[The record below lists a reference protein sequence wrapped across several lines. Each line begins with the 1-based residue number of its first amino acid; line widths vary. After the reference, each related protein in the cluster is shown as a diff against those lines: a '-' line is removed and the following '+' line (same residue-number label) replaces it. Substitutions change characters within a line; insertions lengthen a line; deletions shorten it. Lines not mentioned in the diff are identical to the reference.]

1 MKTKDHNKRTFARR
15 AAMTLLAAV
24 MTTMAWAQDPA
35 TIGSISY
42 NAELGAY
49 KINSVENLN
58 DLAVYVSGIGQYKNG
73 DNKYTYSDGTL
84 ADGAHDC
91 AGMTF
96 KMTAD
101 ITFPHKAAGAE
112 GADTED
118 NFTPIGLHYSVVKPF
133 CGNFDGYDPTD
144 NSSHIISGI
153 RINSDIL
160 SSQIGLFGSLG
171 SGARVEGVTLA
182 DAVIGGKSRLGGIA
196 GDNKGGTVTHCTVR
210 KSVAIVI
217 TKENDDIPSEGIG
230 GIVGYNTK
238 DTNGNLGIISHCTS
252 SVQIG
257 FIPGITRC
265 RYTGGIVGYNV
276 FCSLTD
282 NIAIEATVPGSS
294 SDHHGAIAGFISK
307 SNTGEIA
314 RNYYRHCTVAG
325 VENAI
330 GKGLNNNDSDGA
342 LPLFSLTV
350 PTGVTATTVTQP
362 IRIAD
367 EDDDFYPSGTVFTLS
382 GGLDDLD
389 NPDDDGYMK
398 GYTTTAGTLVG
409 STTSG
414 FTLTLH
420 GGDATIGTTSRFTI
434 DWADE
439 STGDDA
445 DHAYLIYNADQLD
458 LVARRV
464 NDVNTRSTYKGKY
477 YRLMK
482 DINYSTANTDN
493 NYTPIGRQ
501 YYPFQ
506 GHFDGGGHFV
516 SGIRINRPNDS
527 YLGLFGTI
535 NDGSTVSNVIVKD
548 ASITGSSYVGCIAGY
563 AGNATLTANYYHFC
577 SCTVGDAAT
586 ATTGI
591 GCNGADITD
600 NDGALP
606 LLSLTTPTGVTAT
619 TVTQPIRIA
628 DEDDDFYPSGT
639 VFTLSG
645 GLDDLDDPD
654 DGYMKG
660 YTTTAGTVVGS
671 TTSGFTLT
679 LHGGDATIGT
689 TSRFV
694 IDWADESTGDDADH
708 AYLIYNAEQ
717 LDLLAR
723 RVNDYKT
730 WDAYYGKYYRL
741 MKDIDYSTS
750 DTDNNYTPIGMLSCP
765 FKGIFDGG
773 GHTVSG
779 IRIHKP
785 GNSYL
790 GLFGYVGE
798 GSTVSNVIV
807 CDARITGSSYVGCIA
822 GYTSNATLT
831 ANYYYDCSCTVGD
844 LGTAIPAGTG
854 IGCNSADITD
864 NDGAVPVF
872 LIKRDRSEITI
883 QPNPVFTV
891 DNLGYYRPGTDIT
904 LSGQPDGVPVNQ
916 YYKYCVDGQDIR
928 GNSFTMPAS
937 DVPVKFADSPTNLPC
952 VTLASGITAI
962 PSPLKSDGNNFYY
975 MSDTHIT
982 LNGGLPEAPAG
993 FIYLYML
1000 NDAVIE
1006 ANSFTVRSDNIEVGV
1021 SPLLPDTPNLFWQS
1035 GKWNDPYN
1043 WRGGEVPDAGSDVV
1057 ICANATV
1064 PSHYVADAG
1073 NVTVAFCGS
1082 ITVQDG
1088 GQLRLTNSG
1097 VKVNMEKHIKG
1108 SLREGDNNILLASPM
1123 TEPLEPEEV
1132 QGLTDLQY
1140 HLYYFKED
1148 EETDF
1153 WQTPETLENGKG
1165 YRYANSHG
1173 VQLTFTGHV
1182 RPTTD
1187 PVSVPLDYTA
1197 GKPYAGWNLV
1207 GNPFPCAAYVDWE
1220 GEVYKLNANGDDFEE
1235 VTSRIIA
1242 PMEGVL
1248 VKATAEGQQ
1257 VTFIPY
1263 EDINNPLLV
1272 LKDNEDNTEAIAAAA
1287 GKSND
1292 VLLLGRTLYKDG
1304 RMNTLCLPFD
1314 LRLNLNNPLDGAE
1327 IWELEYSDNPVFKD
1341 SELALR
1347 IININD
1353 RVMQAG
1359 KPYLVRWLNTKASEN
1374 PEDMAI
1380 VNPLFRGV
1388 NISSS
1393 QPATVTVGSDPSYG
1407 EEPGEAEFGSV
1418 SFVGT
1423 YAPVTFTTADYNV
1436 PFMDEGST
1444 LGACHAYF
1452 KINRLKEKMDDMG
1465 LAFRGFTS
1473 TPDGND
1479 YINDIAELPVETL
1492 HVYKFVGG
1500 KLVPETLKVVKLYP
1514 QYVQRGDVNGD
1525 GKVTPADA
1533 IMILYHYFGVKQNGF
1548 IWRAA
1553 DLNGD
1558 TTISPADAI
1567 EALYKY
1573 FNAAGARSSSPANPR
1588 DPD

>member
-35 TIGSISY
+35 TIGSIRY
-42 NAELGAY
+42 NAALGAY
-49 KINSVENLN
+49 EINSVENLN

-73 DNKYTYSDGTL
+73 DNQYTYSDGTQ
-84 ADGAHDC
+84 ANGVHDC

-118 NFTPIGLHYSVVKPF
+118 NFTPIGLHYSLVKRF
-133 CGNFDGYDPTD
+133 CGHFDGFDPTD
-144 NSSHIISGI
+144 NSSHTISGI

-182 DAVIGGKSRLGGIA
+182 DAVISGGSYVGGIV
-196 GDNKGGTVTHCTVR
+196 GNNEGGTVTYCTVT
-210 KSVAIVI
+210 KSVTLAMR
-217 TKENDDIPSEGIG
+217 TRNLRYG
-230 GIVGYNTK
+230 GIVGSNTN
-238 DTNGNLGIISHCTS
+238 DDNDNLGIISHCTS
-252 SVQIG
+252 SVQIVL
-257 FIPGITRC
+257 FPDITSC
-265 RYTGGIVGYNV
+265 NYTGGIVGYNIYG
-276 FCSLTD
+276 SLTD

-294 SDHHGAIAGFISK
+294 SDHHGAIAGFNSK
-307 SNTGEIA
+307 DNKKGEIA

-325 VENAI
+325 VVNAI
-330 GKGLNNNDSDGA
+330 GKGIYNNDANGA
-342 LPLFSLTV
+342 LPL
-350 PTGVTATTVTQP
+350 
-362 IRIAD
+362 
-367 EDDDFYPSGTVFTLS
+367 
-382 GGLDDLD
+382 
-389 NPDDDGYMK
+389 
-398 GYTTTAGTLVG
+398 
-409 STTSG
+409 
-414 FTLTLH
+414 H
-420 GGDATIGTTSRFTI
+420 
-434 DWADE
+434 
-439 STGDDA
+439 
-445 DHAYLIYNADQLD
+445 
-458 LVARRV
+458 
-464 NDVNTRSTYKGKY
+464 
-477 YRLMK
+477 
-482 DINYSTANTDN
+482 
-493 NYTPIGRQ
+493 
-501 YYPFQ
+501 
-506 GHFDGGGHFV
+506 
-516 SGIRINRPNDS
+516 
-527 YLGLFGTI
+527 
-535 NDGSTVSNVIVKD
+535 
-548 ASITGSSYVGCIAGY
+548 
-563 AGNATLTANYYHFC
+563 
-577 SCTVGDAAT
+577 
-586 ATTGI
+586 
-591 GCNGADITD
+591 
-600 NDGALP
+600 
-606 LLSLTTPTGVTAT
+606 SLTTPTGVTAT

-654 DGYMKG
+654 DPDDGYMKG
-660 YTTTAGTVVGS
+660 YTTTAGTLVGS
-671 TTSGFTLT
+671 ATSGFTLT

-689 TSRFV
+689 TSRFT

-717 LDLLAR
+717 LDLVAR
-723 RVNDYKT
+723 RVNDVNTRSTYK
-730 WDAYYGKYYRL
+730 GKYYRL
-741 MKDIDYSTS
+741 MKDINYSTAN
-750 DTDNNYTPIGMLSCP
+750 TDNNYIPIGRQYYP
-765 FKGIFDGG
+765 FQGHFDGG
-773 GHTVSG
+773 GHFVSG
-779 IRIHKP
+779 IRINKP
-785 GNSYL
+785 NDSYL
-790 GLFGYVGE
+790 GLFGTIND

-807 CDARITGSSYVGCIA
+807 KDASITGSSYVGCIA
-822 GYTSNATLT
+822 GYAGNVTLT
-831 ANYYYDCSCTVGD
+831 ANYYYFCSCTVGD
-844 LGTAIPAGTG
+844 FYNTGTG

-872 LIKRDRSEITI
+872 FIKRDRSEITI
-883 QPNPVFTV
+883 QPNPIFTV
-891 DNLGYYRPGTDIT
+891 GTQEFYKPGTVIT
-904 LSGQPDGVPVNQ
+904 LSGQPYNTPVEEYYNYRVDNQ
-916 YYKYCVDGQDIR
+916 VIN
-928 GNSFTMPAS
+928 GNTFTMPTYNVS
-937 DVPVKFADSPTNLPC
+937 VIFANSPIYLTF
-952 VTLASGITAI
+952 VELASGITAT
-962 PSPLKSDGNNFYY
+962 PSPFKSDGNNFYY
-975 MSDTHIT
+975 MPGTTIT
-982 LNGGLPEAPAG
+982 LSGLPEAQEG
-993 FIYLYML
+993 FFCLYTV
-1000 NDAVIE
+1000 NGSVIE
-1006 ANSFTVRSDNIEVGV
+1006 GNIFTVCSDNIEVGV

-1043 WRGGEVPDAGSDVV
+1043 WRGGVVPVAGSDVV

-1064 PSHYVADAG
+1064 IPDDVVDVC
-1073 NVTVAFCGS
+1073 NVTVVEDYGS
-1082 ITVQDG
+1082 ITVMDG
-1088 GQLRLTNSG
+1088 GQFRLTNDG
-1097 VKVNMEKHIKG
+1097 VTVRMEKIING
-1108 SLREGDNNILLASPM
+1108 CGETNGDYYLIASPM
-1123 TEPLEPEEV
+1123 TVSLEPKQV
-1132 QGLTDLQY
+1132 QGLTDGDY

-1148 EETDF
+1148 EETDC
-1153 WQTPETLENGKG
+1153 WQTPEILENGKG

-1173 VQLTFTGHV
+1173 VQLTFTGTV
-1182 RPTTD
+1182 RPTTA

-1207 GNPFPCAAYVDWE
+1207 GNPFPCAAYVDCE
-1220 GEVYKLNANGDDFEE
+1220 GGLYKLNANGDDFEE

-1248 VKATAEGQQ
+1248 VKATAAEQQ

-1287 GKSND
+1287 DKSNN

-1353 RVMQAG
+1353 RLMHAG

-1407 EEPGEAEFGSV
+1407 EELGEAEFGSV

-1473 TPDGND
+1473 TPDGYD

-1492 HVYKFVGG
+1492 LVYKFVGG
-1500 KLVPETLKVVKLYP
+1500 TLVPETLKVVKLYP

>member
-35 TIGSISY
+35 PIGSIRY
-42 NAELGAY
+42 KAALGAY
-49 KINSVENLN
+49 EINSVENLN

-73 DNKYTYSDGTL
+73 DNQYTYSDGTQ
-84 ADGAHDC
+84 ANGVHDC

-118 NFTPIGLHYSVVKPF
+118 NFTPIGLYYNQNIKPF
-133 CGNFDGYDPTD
+133 CGHFDGFDPTD
-144 NSSHIISGI
+144 NSSHTISGI

-182 DAVIGGKSRLGGIA
+182 DAVIGGESRLGGIA

-282 NIAIEATVPGSS
+282 NIAIEATVPKSS
-294 SDHHGAIAGFISK
+294 NNNNGAIAGFISTA
-307 SNTGEIA
+307 NTGEIA

-325 VENAI
+325 VVNAI
-330 GKGLNNNDSDGA
+330 GKGIYNNDSDGA

-389 NPDDDGYMK
+389 DPDDPDDGYMK
-398 GYTTTAGTLVG
+398 GYTTTAGTVVG
-409 STTSG
+409 STTIG

-420 GGDATIGTTSRFTI
+420 GGDATIGTTSRFVI

-445 DHAYLIYNADQLD
+445 DHAYLIYNAEQLD

-477 YRLMK
+477 YRLMN

-548 ASITGSSYVGCIAGY
+548 ASITGYSYVGCIAGY
-563 AGNATLTANYYHFC
+563 AGNATLTANYYYDC

-586 ATTGI
+586 ATIGI

-606 LLSLTTPTGVTAT
+606 LFSLTVPTGVTAT
-619 TVTQPIRIA
+619 TVTQPIQIA
-628 DEDDDFYPSGT
+628 DEDDLYPSGT
-639 VFTLSG
+639 VFTLNG
-645 GLDDLDDPD
+645 GLDDLDNPAP
-654 DGYMKG
+654 GYMKG

-730 WDAYYGKYYRL
+730 WDAYDGKYYRL
-741 MKDIDYSTS
+741 MKDIDYSTAN
-750 DTDNNYTPIGMLSCP
+750 TDNNYTPIGMLSCP

-807 CDARITGSSYVGCIA
+807 SDARITGSSYVGCIA

-872 LIKRDRSEITI
+872 FIRRNRSEITI
-883 QPNPVFTV
+883 QPNPIFTV
-891 DNLGYYRPGTDIT
+891 GDLGYYKPGTVIT
-904 LSGQPDGVPVNQ
+904 LS
-916 YYKYCVDGQDIR
+916 
-928 GNSFTMPAS
+928 
-937 DVPVKFADSPTNLPC
+937 
-952 VTLASGITAI
+952 
-962 PSPLKSDGNNFYY
+962 
-975 MSDTHIT
+975 
-982 LNGGLPEAPAG
+982 GGLPEASEGYYYA
-993 FIYLYML
+993 YTV
-1000 NDAVIE
+1000 NDEVITG
-1006 ANSFTVRSDNIEVGV
+1006 NSFDVPSFNELGGLMVGV
-1021 SPLLPDTPNLFWQS
+1021 SDPIFDPD
-1035 GKWNDPYN
+1035 
-1043 WRGGEVPDAGSDVV
+1043 
-1057 ICANATV
+1057 
-1064 PSHYVADAG
+1064 
-1073 NVTVAFCGS
+1073 
-1082 ITVQDG
+1082 
-1088 GQLRLTNSG
+1088 
-1097 VKVNMEKHIKG
+1097 M
-1108 SLREGDNNILLASPM
+1108 
-1123 TEPLEPEEV
+1123 
-1132 QGLTDLQY
+1132 
-1140 HLYYFKED
+1140 
-1148 EETDF
+1148 
-1153 WQTPETLENGKG
+1153 
-1165 YRYANSHG
+1165 
-1173 VQLTFTGHV
+1173 
-1182 RPTTD
+1182 
-1187 PVSVPLDYTA
+1187 
-1197 GKPYAGWNLV
+1197 
-1207 GNPFPCAAYVDWE
+1207 
-1220 GEVYKLNANGDDFEE
+1220 
-1235 VTSRIIA
+1235 
-1242 PMEGVL
+1242 
-1248 VKATAEGQQ
+1248 
-1257 VTFIPY
+1257 
-1263 EDINNPLLV
+1263 LV
-1272 LKDNEDNTEAIAAAA
+1272 LYDDQDNSEAIAAACQ
-1287 GKSND
+1287 SNKTYN
-1292 VLLLGRTLYKDG
+1292 VRLSGHTLYKDG
-1304 RMNTLCLPFD
+1304 RWNPLCLPFD
-1314 LRLNLNNPLDGAE
+1314 VVLKGSPLEGATVMTLQFRDYRNQGYYEGIVNLLFNA
-1327 IWELEYSDNPVFKD
+1327 VFRMK
-1341 SELALR
+1341 
-1347 IININD
+1347 
-1353 RVMQAG
+1353 AG
-1359 KPYLVRWLNTKASEN
+1359 IPYLVRWENTEGTETEMTS
-1374 PEDMAI
+1374 
-1380 VNPLFRGV
+1380 PLFRQV
-1388 NISSS
+1388 HFSTT
-1393 QPATVTVGSDPSYG
+1393 QPASLTTFINDHDESLSMTFTGNYS
-1407 EEPGEAEFGSV
+1407 
-1418 SFVGT
+1418 
-1423 YAPVTFTTADYNV
+1423 PVTFTSAFKNV
-1436 PFMDEGST
+1436 LFNDEGST
-1444 LGACHAYF
+1444 LGAFRAYL
-1452 KINRLKEKMDDMG
+1452 KIDSDEDLLLPPEPDDVFVG
-1465 LAFRGFTS
+1465 WETEYGNVS
-1473 TPDGND
+1473 TC
-1479 YINDIAELPVETL
+1479 ITDIAELAVDDRGHASL
-1492 HVYKFVGG
+1492 HALWVA
-1500 KLVPETLKVVKLYP
+1500 L
-1514 QYVQRGDVNGD
+1514 GDVNGD
-1525 GKVTPADA
+1525 GNVTPADA
-1533 IMILYHYFGVKQNGF
+1533 IMILYHYFGVAQKGF
-1548 IWRAA
+1548 FKAAA
-1553 DLNGD
+1553 DINGD
-1558 TTISPADAI
+1558 GTISPADAI